1 MEMGR
6 SAVEG
11 AVAFLTE
18 VGVDEHVLV
27 SGVEALSR
35 FEYVEFVGGV
45 GIRVKQGFEVEVRDA
60 AFILGGRQGAEWFLC
75 RVSRVAFILSRGFR
89 QWYCL
94 TNSGECTC
102 IAGSHILSLSG

>member
-1 MEMGR
+1 MGR

-18 VGVDEHVLV
+18 VGVDECVLV
-27 SGVEALSR
+27 SGMEALSR

-45 GIRVKQGFEVEVRDA
+45 GVRAKQGFEVEVRDA
-60 AFILGGRQGAEWFLC
+60 VFILGGHQSAEWFL
-75 RVSRVAFILSRGFR
+75 RWASRAAFILLRGFQR
-89 QWYCL
+89 WYCL